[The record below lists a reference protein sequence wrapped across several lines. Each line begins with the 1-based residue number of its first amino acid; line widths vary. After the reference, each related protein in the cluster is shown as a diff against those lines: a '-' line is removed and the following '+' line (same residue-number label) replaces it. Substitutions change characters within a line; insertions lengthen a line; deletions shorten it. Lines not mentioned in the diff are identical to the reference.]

1 VRSFTGFSK
10 KHTAVVVDVH
20 PMVLQ
25 LNSEKYPPVAE
36 RSTTAKLR
44 PNTVRL
50 APPVSAALPR
60 SLLVTTGA
68 SKVKRTRFV
77 PTPALTEMSMSAMPP
92 TYGAPPHCAVVADD
106 QLEV

>member
-25 LNSEKYPPVAE
+25 LNSEKYPPVGE

-50 APPVSAALPR
+50 APPVVAALLRPL
-60 SLLVTTGA
+60 SVITGA
-68 SKVKRTRFV
+68 SNVKRMRFV
-77 PTPALTEMSMSAMPP
+77 PTPALTDTSVDTKPP
-92 TYGAPPHCAVVADD
+92 THGAAAHCAAVADD
-106 QLEV
+106 QLVE